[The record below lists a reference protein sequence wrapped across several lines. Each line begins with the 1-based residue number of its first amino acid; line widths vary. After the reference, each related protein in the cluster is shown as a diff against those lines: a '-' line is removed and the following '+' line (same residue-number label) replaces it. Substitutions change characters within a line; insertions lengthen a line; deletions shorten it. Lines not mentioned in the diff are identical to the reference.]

1 MEVCSECVISPV
13 VLVKASVACGWSHL
27 YGCEEGVVGV
37 LPHLHQRVGEQLEQG
52 THTA

>member
-13 VLVKASVACGWSHL
+13 VLVKASVACGCSHL